1 MSIEEIKSIIE
12 DKSIALG
19 AEKLRN
25 PDARYMWVV
34 SMSVFDKV
42 RSYCELDKATMDKFF
57 YNVEYHVN
65 HKWHGD
71 NIKLWK
77 EL

>member
-1 MSIEEIKSIIE
+1 
-12 DKSIALG
+12 
-19 AEKLRN
+19 
-25 PDARYMWVV
+25 
-34 SMSVFDKV
+34 MSVFDKV